1 MKTIRTTGRHP
12 VTVET
17 LERRR
22 LLAVNVT
29 VDGGVR
35 HQTMDGFGH
44 SQRVFDDP
52 HVFENF
58 NPATGRAATVLTT
71 AQQNEVMD
79 RLYRD
84 LGLTRVRP
92 VQPDTAAGS
101 GIEPA
106 NDNNDPNVTDPTK
119 FNFEWK
125 RLDAHVDYLARA
137 RDRGVDTFF
146 LSPLNRES
154 WMGTSTAPGSTDA
167 AEYGEWLMAQVRRA
181 AARGVRL
188 PYLSVANEPS
198 YGRNAMSG
206 EFVRDVIKNVGPRL
220 RAEGFDTM
228 FVTTDDVRSSNA
240 AAKARVVLADPAARQ
255 YVGALATH
263 LYDEPV
269 SNVGQMEALAAQY
282 DLPLWMTEFS
292 LSGMGSA
299 GRPSDAFAWASLMHE
314 LISDYDVSAVDYMWG
329 FFGEWEGSSSML
341 VTLNHTGATYDGYTL
356 NKAYYTT
363 GQFSRFV
370 EPGAER
376 IGAASSDA
384 DVQTTAFLN
393 DDGELVIVAINAGGS
408 NEQTTFSLAGLPGVG
423 RVDAVRTSAGENWAA
438 LAPVAA
444 DGSTFTAVLP
454 HNSVTTFT
462 AAVPAASV
470 VGRRVFYNNSAYDG
484 NDPAANAADD
494 GAVAPDKQAL
504 LPGQTATFASYASYS
519 KGINGLMIDV
529 RGLPADAVP
538 AVEDF
543 FGFRVGNNADVGT
556 WAAAPPP
563 TSVVLRPGAGVGG
576 SDRLALVWADRAIAN
591 TWLQVTVKANA
602 STGLRVPDVFYVGN
616 AVGETGNL
624 PANPTAAAV
633 NSADVVR
640 TRNAQLRPATITS
653 PYDHNR
659 SGGRVNS
666 LDVALARNNQLVS
679 LRLITPPPAAG
690 TAGVLSAGAP
700 PASAGVVP
708 ASTTSARQAVPPTRG
723 RRVRTGRPALDLLSG
738 STVLDRQPGPPV
750 PADQRH
756 NALRAGW
763 GVNRS
768 RGY

>member
-17 LERRR
+17 LEGRR

-44 SQRVFDDP
+44 SLRVFDDP

-92 VQPDTAAGS
+92 VQADTATGS
-101 GIEPA
+101 GIEPT
-106 NDNNDPNVTDPTK
+106 NDNSDPNATDPTK

-137 RDRGVDTFF
+137 RDRGVDTSF

-198 YGRNAMSG
+198 YGRNSMSG
-206 EFVRDVIKNVGPRL
+206 EFIRDVIKNVGPRL
-220 RAEGFDTM
+220 RAEGFVDTM

-240 AAKARVVLADPAARQ
+240 AAKARVVLADPAVRP

-263 LYDEPV
+263 LYDESV
-269 SNVGQMEALAAQY
+269 SNVGQMEALAEQY

-292 LSGMGSA
+292 LSGMPSA
-299 GRPSDAFAWASLMHE
+299 GRPADAFAWASLMHE

-329 FFGEWEGSSSML
+329 FFGEWEGNSSML
-341 VTLNHTGATYDGYTL
+341 ATLNHTGATYDGYTL

-393 DDGELVIVAINAGGS
+393 GDGGLVVVAINAGTS
-408 NEQTTFSLAGLPGVG
+408 NEQVTFDLDGLPGFATFN
-423 RVDAVRTSAGENWAA
+423 AVRTSGSENWAA
-438 LAPVAA
+438 LPPVTAG
-444 DGSTFTAVLP
+444 GSTFTAVLP

-462 AAVPAASV
+462 AAAAPAAATV

-484 NDPAANAADD
+484 NDPAATAADD
-494 GAVAPDKQAL
+494 GAIAPDKAAL
-504 LPGQTATFASYASYS
+504 LPGQAATFANYTSYS
-519 KGINGLMIDV
+519 KGINGVMIDV
-529 RGLPADAVP
+529 RNLPAARLQKD
-538 AVEDF
+538 DF
-543 FGFRVGNNADVGT
+543 VFRVGNAADVSLWTAAPDPTDIAVRPVAGGGHRVTLT
-556 WAAAPPP
+556 WAD
-563 TSVVLRPGAGVGG
+563 GAVRNG
-576 SDRLALVWADRAIAN
+576 
-591 TWLQVTVKANA
+591 WLQVAVLANTD
-602 STGLRVPDVFYVGN
+602 TGLAAADVFYVGN
-616 AVGETGNL
+616 AVGETF
-624 PANPTAAAV
+624 
-633 NSADVVR
+633 NSAAQFRVDGQDVAR
-640 TRNAQLRPATITS
+640 TRNAQLKPTDLASR
-653 PYDHNR
+653 YDHNR
-659 SGGRVNS
+659 DRRVNT
-666 LDVALARNNQLVS
+666 LDQAIARSNQRFTLYPM
-679 LRLITPPPAAG
+679 TAAGTDAG
-690 TAGVLSAGAP
+690 TAGVPSAGAP

-708 ASTTSARQAVPPTRG
+708 ASTTPARQAVPPTRG
-723 RRVRTGRPALDLLSG
+723 GRVRTGRPALDLLSG